1 MLNAS
6 TNEWKKTLLMLSLP
20 STKSKSLA
28 SNVSF
33 NAAKGQNLHTTAKD
47 KRVVQSESSLR
58 AETTNAN
65 RIANS
70 LIEKLGQCNGMF
82 AKLLE
87 MTNKHVKKYPGLFP
101 EYHNLKQWEKGN
113 KISNR
118 FHKT

>member
-1 MLNAS
+1 
-6 TNEWKKTLLMLSLP
+6 MLSLP

-33 NAAKGQNLHTTAKD
+33 NAAKGAKD
-47 KRVVQSESSLR
+47 KRVVHSESSLR

-70 LIEKLGQCNGMF
+70 LMERLGQCNGMF

-87 MTNKHVKKYPGLFP
+87 VTNNHVYKYTGLFP
-101 EYHNLKQWEKGN
+101 EYHKINQWEKGN
-113 KISNR
+113 KIS
-118 FHKT
+118 K

>member
-1 MLNAS
+1 M
-6 TNEWKKTLLMLSLP
+6 
-20 STKSKSLA
+20 
-28 SNVSF
+28 
-33 NAAKGQNLHTTAKD
+33 TAKD
-47 KRVVQSESSLR
+47 KRVVQSESSLT

-70 LIEKLGQCNGMF
+70 LIEKLGQWNGMF

-87 MTNKHVKKYPGLFP
+87 MTNKHVEKYPGLFP

-118 FHKT
+118 LHKT

>member
-1 MLNAS
+1 MEEDFTNA
-6 TNEWKKTLLMLSLP
+6 LS
-20 STKSKSLA
+20 SFHQKQITSLKCELQRGKR
-28 SNVSF
+28 
-33 NAAKGQNLHTTAKD
+33 AKLAHVTGKD

-65 RIANS
+65 RMANS

-87 MTNKHVKKYPGLFP
+87 MTNKHVEKYPGLFP

-118 FHKT
+118 LHKT